1 MGKEDMICNEQ
12 QYMSPPAKKRAAIGN
27 MQGTDIAEI
36 VGTGGK
42 RWELP
47 K

>member
-27 MQGTDIAEI
+27 MQGTDIDFQNENM
-36 VGTGGK
+36 
-42 RWELP
+42 RYHMR
-47 K
+47 